1 MFTNFT
7 TSVPKDQSWDSNPKG
22 FRQHFFRVNYEVT
35 LFYTS
40 KLRRDRD
47 SNPKAVI
54 SDLPIFKIGS
64 SSSRILSKIDTLGQ
78 QSTTLPH
85 QFMANGGI
93 RTPGP
98 TLFILC
104 GPTIVSLYVKLRAGF
119 SPLNER
125 LQDKSRRPSC
135 SLSSVLDDRNYKFIF
150 CCTNMSK
157 NVC

>member
-7 TSVPKDQSWDSNPKG
+7 TSVPKDQSRDSNPEG

-85 QFMANGGI
+85 WFMTNGGI

-98 TLFILC
+98 TSFVFMWANHSIFICKNYGRAFHHLMSVSRINTGVLLVLFR
-104 GPTIVSLYVKLRAGF
+104 VF
-119 SPLNER
+119 
-125 LQDKSRRPSC
+125 
-135 SLSSVLDDRNYKFIF
+135 
-150 CCTNMSK
+150 
-157 NVC
+157 